1 MIVKVN
7 KLPDSAVEL
16 IITLEW
22 EEIKKVYEEMLTD
35 VVANAEI
42 KGFRKGKAPRDV
54 VEKNLNRQSFFEEVL
69 KKVVS
74 DSYSKAIAQENIK
87 PIIYPKVE
95 VVSAEENKPWE
106 FKATTSEFPQISLAN
121 YKEELAKK
129 NAGEKIWI
137 PGKEEKP
144 KEEEDKN
151 TKLNKNLEFII
162 ANSQFGISE
171 LLIEDEV
178 NKLLSELL
186 AEIKKLGLTLDQYL
200 ISTGKNAEGLRVDY
214 RDKALKTLQLEFL
227 LSELAEKEKITVS
240 DEEIEKALE
249 EIKDEKTKE
258 VLTNSKYQL
267 ASLLRRQKTLD
278 FIAGL

>member
-35 VVANAEI
+35 VVTNAEI

-74 DSYSKAIAQENIK
+74 DSYSNAIAQENIK

-95 VVSAEENKPWE
+95 VISAEENKPWE
-106 FKATTSEFPQISLAN
+106 FKATTSEFPEISLAN

-144 KEEEDKN
+144 KEEDKN
-151 TKLNKNLEFII
+151 TRLNKNLEFII
-162 ANSQFGISE
+162 GNSQFGISE

-227 LSELAEKEKITVS
+227 LSVLAEKEKITVS